1 MTMTREEFSFKE
13 RELIAVTG
21 GGGKTSLVFHLASL
35 FARDGLLATTTT
47 HLCRWDIPSSLALRV
62 EEASDLTKALPQIL
76 SEGPVLAAR
85 AVAGDK
91 LQGFAPDEVDRFYR
105 DGMAR
110 KVVVEADGAKGFPV
124 KGYADHEPVIPSE
137 TTCHIVVVGAELF
150 LYPLDRRT
158 VFRLPLFLEASGL
171 AEGARLTASE
181 LARVLSSERICLKG
195 SPRGARRLLVV
206 NKADLFDE
214 EGWRLLAETARRL
227 EGYDGTFVTR
237 LRRDDGGHDR
247 PCGRSVAEDG

>member
-1 MTMTREEFSFKE
+1 MTMTREDFAFKE

-47 HLCRWDIPSSLALRV
+47 HLCRWDIPSSLALQV
-62 EEASDLTKALPQIL
+62 AEASDLIEALPGVL
-76 SEGPVLAAR
+76 SEGPLLAAR

-105 DGMAR
+105 DRRVR
-110 KVVVEADGAKGFPV
+110 KVVVEADGARGFPV
-124 KGYADHEPVIPSE
+124 KGYADHEPVIPSM

-150 LYPLDRRT
+150 LRPLDERT

-171 AEGARLTASE
+171 AEGTWPTASE
-181 LARVLSSERICLKG
+181 LARVLSSERIYLKG
-195 SPRGARRLLVV
+195 SPRGVRRLLVV

-214 EGWRLLAETARRL
+214 RGRRLLAETARQL
-227 EGYDGTFVTR
+227 EGYDGIFVTR
-237 LRRDDGGHDR
+237 LRRDDDGHDR
-247 PCGRSVAEDG
+247 PCGRPVAEDG